1 VRPAELQTAAAG
13 RTPDDI
19 AARYEAHAQA
29 QAQAARDLLAFTG
42 PLAPRTILE
51 PGCGTGLYTRMLLE
65 AFPGA
70 SIWVFDLVAE
80 RVAAARAALPF
91 PAVRFEAADAEN
103 LAPGAPY
110 DLITANATFQW
121 FRRLPETVERFARML
136 PDGGTLSFSFFGPG
150 TYKELDA
157 ALIEV
162 LGGSARVTASG
173 FAGRDV
179 LAAALAASFPRWAIE
194 ERRYERSFPSL
205 AALIRSIKGTETRGN
220 PCGHPVVWNRALF
233 LRLERAYRD
242 RFGAIRATY
251 QVFLCKGE
259 R

>member
-1 VRPAELQTAAAG
+1 
-13 RTPDDI
+13 
-19 AARYEAHAQA
+19 
-29 QAQAARDLLAFTG
+29 
-42 PLAPRTILE
+42 
-51 PGCGTGLYTRMLLE
+51 MLLE

-70 SIWVFDLVAE
+70 SIRAVDLVAE
-80 RVAAARAALPF
+80 RIAAARAVLPS
-91 PAVRFEAADAEN
+91 PAIRFEAADAED
-103 LAPGAPY
+103 LAPDASY

-121 FRRLPETVERFARML
+121 FRRLPETTERFARML
-136 PDGGTLSFSFFGPG
+136 SAGGTLSFSFFGPG

-173 FAGRDV
+173 FAGQDV
-179 LAAALAASFPRWAIE
+179 LAAALAASFPRWGIE

-205 AALIRSIKGTETRGN
+205 AALIRSIKGTETRGS
-220 PCGHPVVWNRALF
+220 PCGHPVAWSRALF
-233 LRLERAYRD
+233 QRLEQAYRN

-251 QVFLCKGE
+251 EVFLCKGE